1 MNYIAKL
8 KPIPPEV
15 EPLSEQ
21 RILHLLGT
29 AEKAGELARRWG
41 EDEQRAVLA
50 GLYHDLSRDWGD
62 EKARRYSMEQ
72 NLAVDEMELASGTG
86 LLHGAI
92 SAHLANKLY
101 NNCDSEIL
109 TAIRYHTTCWQ
120 SVDRLGAILIIADM
134 VEENR
139 GKYFLKKQQELLKK
153 KNLFDI
159 LIELLIWKE
168 EHLHRIKINPHNRQL
183 EALKELQE
191 RRNLDC

>member
-1 MNYIAKL
+1 MDEI
-8 KPIPPEV
+8 EF
-15 EPLSEQ
+15 
-21 RILHLLGT
+21 
-29 AEKAGELARRWG
+29 AG
-41 EDEQRAVLA
+41 
-50 GLYHDLSRDWGD
+50 
-62 EKARRYSMEQ
+62 
-72 NLAVDEMELASGTG
+72 GTG

-101 NNCDSEIL
+101 NICDLEIL

-120 SVDRLGAILIIADM
+120 SVDRLGAILIVADM

-139 GKYFLKKQQELLKK
+139 GKYFSKKQQDLLKK

-168 EHLHRIKINPHNRQL
+168 DYLHRIKIKPHNRQL
-183 EALKELQE
+183 ETLKELQE